1 MPICQSCGHDLPAS
15 FFRGDNDLCPA
26 CRSAY
31 ARGVPAAET
40 ARPETRPKYPP
51 VTTALMG
58 ISIGVYVLM
67 VLAGVSPLNPDTQ
80 QLLKWGADYGPLSLT
95 TQPWRLLASNYL
107 HGGIIHLA
115 LNMWCL
121 WNLGALAERIF
132 ERWTYVLVYT
142 GCGIAGSIASLWWH
156 PRVVGVGAS
165 GAIFGLAG
173 ALIAALYLGKLPVP
187 KSAIQGT
194 LRSLLTFA
202 AYSLFFGTVAAGIDN
217 SAHIGGLVAGL
228 ILGAAL
234 APHLLS
240 PPDVRNAWRRW
251 VLIGM
256 ALVLFVAFA
265 GTKKAKGNLTSLQA
279 ANDAFD
285 HGEYDQAI
293 SALQNAV
300 KRDPDDASAQAMLG
314 ASYLQKKQFD
324 KAEASLKRALELRP
338 RDPYAEY
345 WMGVLYE
352 TTDQHEEARKILTDL
367 VEQEPKQGAGLVLL
381 GYTLEKLNREV
392 EAITMYSRA
401 AAADPKDS
409 DAQRS
414 WGSALLKAGKP
425 ADAIGHLKEALS
437 LNPKDADAAE
447 NLARAYDAQGMRQE
461 SDAALQ
467 KARKLRE
474 ESHTP

>member
-15 FFRGDNDLCPA
+15 FFRGDNALCPA

-31 ARGVPAAET
+31 ARPAPVET
-40 ARPETRPKYPP
+40 ARPATRPKYPP

-67 VLAGVSPLNPDTQ
+67 VLAGVSPINPDTQ

-107 HGGIIHLA
+107 HGGFIHLA

-156 PRVVGVGAS
+156 PTVVGVGAS

-187 KSAIQGT
+187 KSALQGT

-202 AYSLFFGTVAAGIDN
+202 AYNLFFGTVAAGIDN

-265 GTKKAKGNLTSLQA
+265 GVKKAKGNLTSLQA

-285 HGEYDQAI
+285 RGEYDQAI

-300 KRDPDDASAQAMLG
+300 KRAPDDASAHAMLG

-324 KAEASLKRALELRP
+324 KAEASLTRALELRP
-338 RDPYAEY
+338 RDPYTEY
-345 WMGVLYE
+345 WLGVLYE
-352 TTDQHEEARKILTDL
+352 TTDRHEEARKILSDL

-381 GYTLEKLNREV
+381 GYTLERLNREE

-414 WGSALLKAGKP
+414 WGSALLKAGKQ
-425 ADAIGHLKEALS
+425 ADAVGHLNEALR
-437 LNPKDADAAE
+437 LNPKDADAADD
-447 NLARAYDAQGMRQE
+447 LAKAYAAQGMRQE

-467 KARKLRE
+467 KADKLRE
-474 ESHTP
+474 QSPKP